1 MNRKP
6 LLEKAAE
13 PNCQVLKK
21 TLLLPGEL
29 LGTVKNLAP
38 TAIIHK
44 KERNPPDMI
53 YKPAMNILSI
63 WLRN

>member
-1 MNRKP
+1 MI
-6 LLEKAAE
+6 
-13 PNCQVLKK
+13 KK